1 MGAVQNVLVVGA
13 GAAGCAA
20 AAFLARDG
28 VHVDMVELKDD
39 ITTAGS
45 GITVQGNALRIL
57 RELGVWEQVQEHGYS
72 FNTMGMRTPD
82 GKLLFEIEDVR
93 TGGPD
98 LPATVGME
106 RPALAKILVDN
117 AVAAGADL
125 RFGTTIESISQE
137 EDSASV
143 TFSDGTDGRYDLVIG
158 ADGVRSH
165 VRDLLGIELGPEPT
179 GMGIWRVFTSR
190 PPSITR
196 TDLAYGGACYIAGFC
211 PTAEDSIYAYLVE
224 DAQDRSELSAEER
237 LAHMRALAE
246 KYGGPWEDIRERM
259 TDPETVHYTLF
270 EAHLL
275 PAPWHRGNTVLIG
288 DAAHSCPPTL
298 AQGAAQA
305 LEDAAV
311 LAELLTSH
319 DDLDDALTEFVD
331 RRHARVETVVA
342 ASLQL
347 GEWLLTHDQEA
358 DVPGLMGRTLGLVSQ
373 PA

>member
-1 MGAVQNVLVVGA
+1 MGAANEVLIVGA

-20 AAFLARDG
+20 AVLLARAG
-28 VHVDMVELKDD
+28 VEVDLVELKDD

-45 GITVQGNALRIL
+45 GITMQGNALRIL
-57 RELGVWEQVQEHGYS
+57 RELGVWDQVQDHGYP
-72 FNTMGMRTPD
+72 FTTLGMRTPD
-82 GKLLFEIEDVR
+82 GHLLFEIEDVR

-106 RPALAKILVDN
+106 RPALARVLVDE
-117 AVAAGADL
+117 AVAAGAKL
-125 RFGTTIESISQE
+125 RFGTTVTALT
-137 EDSASV
+137 EDADQVAV
-143 TFSDGTDGRYDLVIG
+143 TFSDGSEGRYDLVVG
-158 ADGVRSH
+158 ADGVRSE
-165 VRDLLGIELGPEPT
+165 VRAMIGIATGPEPT

-224 DAQDRSELSAEER
+224 PAQDRSGMSAEDQ
-237 LAHMRALAE
+237 LDHMRALAAN
-246 KYGGPWEDIRERM
+246 YGGPWEEIRERM
-259 TDPETVHYTLF
+259 TDPDTVHYTHF
-270 EAHLL
+270 ESHLL
-275 PAPWHRGNTVLIG
+275 PAPWHRGRVVLIG

-298 AQGAAQA
+298 AQGAALA

-311 LAELLTSH
+311 LAAELGAH
-319 DDLDDALTEFVD
+319 DDLEAALTAFVT
-331 RRHARVETVVA
+331 RRHDRVETVVA

-347 GEWLLTHDQEA
+347 GTWLMNGDQDA
-358 DVPGLMGRTLGLVSQ
+358 DVPGLIGRTLGRVSE